1 MTAILSPSAIK
12 EKIKTEEDLKDEDNL
27 YVKAFRNLFTKI
39 DKELQKLL
47 NLERVKE
54 TLGQDGFMPS
64 ISMGNS
70 LARIVMIVS
79 MMIKESI
86 VLKMIV
92 Q

>member
-54 TLGQDGFMPS
+54 TLGQHVFMPS